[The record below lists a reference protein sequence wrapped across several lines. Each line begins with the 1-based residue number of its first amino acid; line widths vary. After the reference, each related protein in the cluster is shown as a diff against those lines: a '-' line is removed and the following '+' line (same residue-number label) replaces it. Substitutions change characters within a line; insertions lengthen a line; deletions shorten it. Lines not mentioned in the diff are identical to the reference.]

1 MRQASAN
8 ADGYGVSEPVREEER
23 FYAVGDSGGS
33 VCGAGDWGEYLCR
46 KVMEAGQ
53 HMVLKLRWGEDSDHT
68 GEGPADW

>member
-33 VCGAGDWGEYLCR
+33 VCGAGD
-46 KVMEAGQ
+46 
-53 HMVLKLRWGEDSDHT
+53 
-68 GEGPADW
+68 

>member
-33 VCGAGDWGEYLCR
+33 VCGFFNKFSPTPTPNQALSN
-46 KVMEAGQ
+46 
-53 HMVLKLRWGEDSDHT
+53 LFLL
-68 GEGPADW
+68 